1 MMDIRLPNHSA
12 QFNARWPLL
21 VITVVL
27 VLFSLSQ
34 AFFVVRETTQVLS
47 ALGWE
52 NVKGVGPFPVRCTA
66 NAACSEQFNVVLGER
81 TTVLWRQVLFGFCF
95 ASLIASV
102 FVRQTL
108 PKASYGNAHFA
119 TAKELAQHERTA
131 VTAENYARGHLGYWP
146 NGKQIRYN
154 DKLHR
159 THTLVVGKS
168 GSGKTSRVFIP
179 NILQDIEDGN
189 SVIVFDSKFPD
200 KREGLTKIIPDAL
213 KAGYEVYALFPF
225 QEHTMHYELIPQ
237 GLTWLEAERRAFF
250 FFPVDDGNKGTEYYT
265 NNERILLKTLFSA
278 YSNFNARSPKGLFDI
293 ITGPETKLRDLLV
306 NQSNSRYL
314 DRMGLFLSLTTMQQQ
329 SFLTGLVQG
338 LTVFDN
344 EFVSKAHTRSPY
356 ASFNIDVRSLGCK
369 PKLLIVGIP
378 ESTLKAGLGQLYL
391 RMLYRFLVDG
401 DLIPE
406 AEAQGGRL
414 AVPVTLYLDEFN
426 NLGYLAG
433 IMSQQ
438 ATLRAKNISLVLG
451 VQNRSMNEAIYGKET
466 AEAITDG
473 NTATIIT
480 FPSSLSPQD
489 REWLSE
495 QGGSY
500 TAIDESESKRFQGL
514 SFFRSGWGTS
524 RKQVEK
530 RLFTTDDLKHF
541 PDDMALIRVEGLPMI
556 KSIMPRYFDKRVRR
570 IRNKFASSLASHTPL
585 FDPVSWSILYL
596 GEKRRQDEAAKK
608 PEAPEEKIQATE
620 PQPSPPQQAKQV
632 RRKPVATPHDDERDA
647 NDKLNL
653 LKKLLDLVLER
664 HVSYELKRS
673 GEGIKSLVLAWDAM
687 PKDILKEHHN
697 RINEGLKRSLITVRK
712 DSLRFTP
719 AALTL
724 IPEPYQTRLISHTD
738 AKGKAPA
745 LTPTTLPYSA
755 TFNANLI
762 SGESV
767 TIFRRWLESLPQE
780 AHNQVTIIEG
790 SIWFSEN
797 EVKTHS
803 LDIKN
808 ATPQSH
814 ARTKGY
820 ELPLPVIVQEDAL
833 YQHVEKHL
841 ERLTNHPICKTPSHD
856 MVLSRTTLTVQSELM
871 PSFKRHFTFKDDAT
885 FVLLEV

>member
-1 MMDIRLPNHSA
+1 MDIRLPSQPA
-12 QFNARWPLL
+12 PFNVRWPLVVVTAIL
-21 VITVVL
+21 VL
-27 VLFSLSQ
+27 VSLSQ

-66 NAACSEQFNVVLGER
+66 NAQCSEQFNVVLGER

-95 ASLIASV
+95 ASLLASV
-102 FVRQTL
+102 FVRQSL

-168 GSGKTSRVFIP
+168 GSGKTSRVFVP

-189 SVIVFDSKFPD
+189 SVVVFDSKFPD

-237 GLTWLEAERRAFF
+237 HLSWLEAERRAFF
-250 FFPVDDGNKGTEYYT
+250 FFPVDDGNKGAEYYT

-278 YSNFNARSPKGLFDI
+278 YSNLKVRSPKGLFDI

-306 NQSNSRYL
+306 QQSNSRYL

-344 EFVSKAHTRSPY
+344 EFVSKAHTRSFY
-356 ASFNIDVRSLGCK
+356 ASFNIDVRSLGRQ

-391 RMLYRFLVDG
+391 RLLYRFLVDG

-473 NTATIIT
+473 NTATVIT
-480 FPSSLSPQD
+480 FPASLSPQD
-489 REWLSE
+489 RAWLSE

-500 TAIDESESKRFQGL
+500 TAVDESESQRFQGL

-530 RLFTTDDLKHF
+530 NLFTPDDLKHF

-556 KSIMPRYFDKRVRR
+556 KSIMPRYFDKRVRN
-570 IRNKFASSLASHTPL
+570 IHNKFASSLASRTPL

-596 GEKRRQDEAAKK
+596 GEKRRQDEATKK
-608 PEAPEEKIQATE
+608 LAAPEEIIQATE
-620 PQPSPPQQAKQV
+620 PQPSPPQQAKQA
-632 RRKPVATPHDDERDA
+632 RRKPVTAPDDERDA

-664 HVSYELKRS
+664 YVSYELKRS
-673 GEGIKSLVLAWDAM
+673 GEDIKSLVLAWDAM
-687 PKDILKEHHN
+687 PKNILKDHHN

-719 AALTL
+719 AALSL
-724 IPEPYQTRLISHTD
+724 IPEPYPACLLVHTD

-745 LTPTTLPYSA
+745 LTPTALPYLE
-755 TFNANLI
+755 TFNANFI
-762 SGESV
+762 AGKSV
-767 TIFRRWLESLPQE
+767 NTFRMWLASLPPE
-780 AHNQVTIIEG
+780 ARGQVTMLEG
-790 SIWFSEN
+790 AIWFSEN
-797 EVKTHS
+797 EVQRYS
-803 LDIKN
+803 LDMKN
-808 ATPQSH
+808 GPSQSH

-820 ELPLPVIVQEDAL
+820 KVPLPAIMQEDKL
-833 YQHVEKHL
+833 FKHVEKHL
-841 ERLTNHPICKTPSHD
+841 ERLTNHPSCKEPSTD
-856 MVLSRTTLTVQSELM
+856 MILSPTTLTVHTELI
-871 PSFKRHFTFKDDAT
+871 PSFKRHFTFKDDAPLI
-885 FVLLEV
+885 LLEV